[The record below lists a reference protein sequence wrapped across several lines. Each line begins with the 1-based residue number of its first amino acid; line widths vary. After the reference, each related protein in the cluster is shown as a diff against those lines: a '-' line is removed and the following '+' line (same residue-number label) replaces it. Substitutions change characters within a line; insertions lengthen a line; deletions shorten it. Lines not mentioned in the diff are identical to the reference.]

1 MMEAMFFA
9 ASFFSATFST
19 SMKYVGIILYVI
31 IKAKKYLDGRH
42 DGATNQLPEG
52 HDPNSTPVL
61 SGRFRH
67 QRLGTVQRKKIKE
80 GQCEDRR
87 RQQWARG
94 RVGGTSE
101 TLNLVTCVNK
111 SLTATALLSATNPSL
126 PSIPESLL

>member
-31 IKAKKYLDGRH
+31 IKAKKYLEGRH
-42 DGATNQLPEG
+42 DGATNQLPG
-52 HDPNSTPVL
+52 GPDPNSTPVL
-61 SGRFRH
+61 SEGSDI
-67 QRLGTVQRKKIKE
+67 RLGTVQRKKIKE
-80 GQCEDRR
+80 GQCEDRF

-101 TLNLVTCVNK
+101 TLHLVTCVNK

>member
-52 HDPNSTPVL
+52 PDPNSTPVP

-67 QRLGTVQRKKIKE
+67 QRLGTVQRKKTKE
-80 GQCEDRR
+80 G
-87 RQQWARG
+87 QQWARG
-94 RVGGTSE
+94 RVGGMSE

-126 PSIPESLL
+126 PSILESLL